1 MMPNEEVIRRD
12 ASASRS
18 DTGKGATFG
27 IAKPAWLR
35 RSILSSE
42 KIEDTRRLLRHF
54 SLNTVCESARCPN
67 LCECFDKGVATF
79 IIMGSVCARG
89 CGFCAV
95 KKGKPEPLD
104 SSEPSRIYEAVRP
117 LRLRYIVITSVTRDD
132 LADGGASHYAD
143 VIRYLRGRLDD
154 IKIEVLVPDFGA
166 REEPLKA
173 IYNAKIDVFAHNI
186 DTVRRLYKS
195 VKPNS
200 DYETSLRTLKMAETL
215 SESIPTKSG
224 LMLGLGETEKE
235 TLTAMEELREAGCDI
250 ITLGQYLRPATDK
263 LKEHEFVSPKTFEKY
278 EEIAYNLGFTSV
290 SSGPFVR
297 SSYHITCFDTA

>member
-1 MMPNEEVIRRD
+1 M
-12 ASASRS
+12 
-18 DTGKGATFG
+18 

-42 KIEDTRRLLRHF
+42 KIENTRRLLRRF

-104 SSEPSRIYEAVRP
+104 PSEPSRIYEAVRP

-132 LADGGASHYAD
+132 LADGGASHYAA

-200 DYETSLRTLKMAETL
+200 DYETSLKVLKTAKAL
-215 SESIPTKSG
+215 SGSVPTKSG
-224 LMLGLGETEKE
+224 LMLGLGETTEDVIA
-235 TLTAMEELREAGCDI
+235 AMKELRDVSCDI
-250 ITLGQYLRPATDK
+250 ITLGQYLRPARDM
-263 LKEHEFVSPKTFEKY
+263 LKEREFISPKTFEKY

-290 SSGPFVR
+290 NSGPFVR
-297 SSYHITCFDTA
+297 SSYHIACFNIT